1 MRKILLF
8 FLLAGMLASCS
19 VLKKATTKFEAAEAA
34 EQAGDYTKALQI
46 WEEMI
51 ANDEQNGTASSSPA
65 YDRAGQAA
73 LKTADTLTA
82 EKHFK
87 MAVYHQTAS
96 AETWSFLSNYYHQQ
110 DNLSLEVMALEGLV
124 KNFPDNPKTI
134 EAVPGLFSLYV
145 ETAQWEKA
153 SELWPKMKSVHE
165 DSVYLSQ
172 WLAVNKALDNDE
184 NANQTADLLLKKDP
198 ANLSALEWNAMRYYK
213 KGEERYQREMQAY
226 EKNKTRSQYAK
237 LLKQLELSTADFKKS
252 LKYFESLYSQQKEKR
267 HALYMANIYARFGDE
282 KNAAKYQRLSEK

>member
-1 MRKILLF
+1 MQKIVLILLS
-8 FLLAGMLASCS
+8 AGMLASCS
-19 VLKKATTKFEAAEAA
+19 LMKNVSTGIEAAETA
-34 EQAGDYTKALQI
+34 EQAGDYAKALQI
-46 WEEMI
+46 WEQMI
-51 ANDEQNGTASSSPA
+51 VSDEQNGTAATSKA

-87 MAVYHQTAS
+87 MAVYHRTAS
-96 AETWSFLSNYYHQQ
+96 AETWSFLSNYYQKQ

-124 KNFPDNPKTI
+124 KNFPDNPKTM
-134 EAVPGLFSLYV
+134 EALPGLFSLYV
-145 ETAQWEKA
+145 ETTQWEKA
-153 SELWPKMKSVHE
+153 NELWPKMKSVHE
-165 DSVYLSQ
+165 DPIYLSQ

-184 NANQTADLLLKKDP
+184 KCDQIADLLLKKEP
-198 ANLSALEWNAMRYYK
+198 ANIAALEWNAIRYYK

-252 LKYFESLYSQQKEKR
+252 LKFFESLYSQQNLKR

-282 KNAAKYQRLSEK
+282 KNAAKYQRLAE